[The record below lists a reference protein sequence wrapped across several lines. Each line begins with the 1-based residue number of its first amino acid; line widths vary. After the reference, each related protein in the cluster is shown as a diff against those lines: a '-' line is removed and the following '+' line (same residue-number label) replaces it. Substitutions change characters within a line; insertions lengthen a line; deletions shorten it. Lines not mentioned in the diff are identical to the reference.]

1 MTSLEYVA
9 EIKAIAI
16 VPIVR
21 AFNSMYPLY
30 PNNLATPITTELPP
44 KNIKYMTNSSGTP
57 LTTVV

>member
-21 AFNSMYPLY
+21 AFSSIYPLY
-30 PNNLATPITTELPP
+30 PNNLATPITTEVTS
-44 KNIKYMTNSSGTP
+44 KEY
-57 LTTVV
+57 

>member
-9 EIKAIAI
+9 DIKAIAI

-21 AFNSMYPLY
+21 ALSSIYPLY
-30 PNNLATPITTELPP
+30 PNSFATHITTELPP
-44 KNIKYMTNSSGTP
+44 KNIKYITNNSGTP